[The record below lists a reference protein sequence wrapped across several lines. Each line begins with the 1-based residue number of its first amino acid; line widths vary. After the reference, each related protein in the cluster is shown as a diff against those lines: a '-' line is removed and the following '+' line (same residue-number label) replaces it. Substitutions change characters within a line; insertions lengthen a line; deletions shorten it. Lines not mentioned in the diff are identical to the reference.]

1 MDKRHMFFLQLFAD
15 DDGAEVAEGAE
26 GGAPGGDPDP
36 AGKEGQDGGTEKK
49 PDDNGEKK
57 YSDADVDKIVSK
69 KFAKWKA
76 ESEQA
81 VKDAKDEAEKL
92 AKMNAEQKQ
101 QYTMEKLQQENE
113 QLKAQ
118 AVRVELG
125 KTATELLREHKIT
138 ATEDMLDFVVG
149 TDADSTKANI
159 DKFVEIINAQLKAA
173 EVERATGDTPKR
185 YQGGG
190 EALTE
195 IQKRI
200 AKYKR

>member
-15 DDGAEVAEGAE
+15 ADGAEGSASA
-26 GGAPGGDPDP
+26 GDPDP
-36 AGKEGQDGGTEKK
+36 TVEDNPEGTEEK
-49 PDDNGEKK
+49 PDGDEKK

-81 VKDAKDEAEKL
+81 VKDAKAEAEKL

-101 QYTMEKLQQENE
+101 QYELEKLQQENE
-113 QLKAQ
+113 RLKAQ

-149 TDADSTKANI
+149 ADADSTKANI

>member
-15 DDGAEVAEGAE
+15 DGGAE
-26 GGAPGGDPDP
+26 GSAPGGDPDP
-36 AGKEGQDGGTEKK
+36 AGEDNPEGTEEKS
-49 PDDNGEKK
+49 DNSEEKK

-101 QYTMEKLQQENE
+101 QYAMEKLQQENE